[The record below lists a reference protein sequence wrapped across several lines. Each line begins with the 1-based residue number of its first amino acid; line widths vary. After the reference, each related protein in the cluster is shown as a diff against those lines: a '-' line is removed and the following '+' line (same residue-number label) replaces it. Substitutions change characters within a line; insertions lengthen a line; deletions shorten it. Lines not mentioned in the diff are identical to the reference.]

1 MNSLQEIPKVIR
13 GMRLAQHKLEFVG
26 DVSSLP
32 AYKFIKPMQYSTNI
46 TKCME
51 REAASCEEYLC
62 EIMSQA
68 DVDEEGKHW
77 LEDDA
82 TTCFFEFACERD
94 AASPSLETLEAVEL
108 VCNKVYNASGVISIT
123 IYHKGRWYLMFEE
136 TSGEI
141 ALLDSKF
148 PDLSTKINGC
158 QLKTYPRGIESWYE
172 LRSLLLWQATLNP
185 VGVEKV
191 PVEGVVL
198 STNESEPKVVNE
210 TKQRKRGSLRS
221 LLPLRRKNR

>member
-1 MNSLQEIPKVIR
+1 
-13 GMRLAQHKLEFVG
+13 
-26 DVSSLP
+26 
-32 AYKFIKPMQYSTNI
+32 
-46 TKCME
+46 
-51 REAASCEEYLC
+51 
-62 EIMSQA
+62 
-68 DVDEEGKHW
+68 
-77 LEDDA
+77 
-82 TTCFFEFACERD
+82 
-94 AASPSLETLEAVEL
+94 
-108 VCNKVYNASGVISIT
+108 
-123 IYHKGRWYLMFEE
+123 MFEE